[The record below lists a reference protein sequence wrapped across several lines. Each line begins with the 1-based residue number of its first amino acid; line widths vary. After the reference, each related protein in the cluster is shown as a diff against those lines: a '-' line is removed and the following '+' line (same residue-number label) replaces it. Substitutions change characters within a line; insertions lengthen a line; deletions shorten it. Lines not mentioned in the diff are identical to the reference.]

1 MKSYKKAIVFTVLT
15 LIWTAVI
22 FSFSLQPAE
31 ASANLSGGLLKRLL
45 NWFHWITGLQIPTYF
60 AHYLIRKAA
69 HFGEFFLLGVF
80 AYQASKYWVQKWR
93 PALLYGIL
101 IAISDE
107 CIQYHTGGGRAM
119 RISDMLLDTAGVAFA
134 IFTVIVLTKRLTR
147 RKHKNTK
154 NRA

>member
-1 MKSYKKAIVFTVLT
+1 MKSYQKAMIFTVLT

-45 NWFHWITGLQIPTYF
+45 NWFHWLTGLQIPTYF

-69 HFGEFFLLGVF
+69 HFSEFFLLGVF
-80 AYQASKYWVQKWR
+80 AYQASKYWLQKWW
-93 PALLYGIL
+93 PALGYGIL

-119 RISDMLLDTAGVAFA
+119 RISDMLLDTAGVAAA
-134 IFTVIVLTKRLTR
+134 ILTVMFLAKRIAC
-147 RKHKNTK
+147 RKHKNA
-154 NRA
+154 NQDA